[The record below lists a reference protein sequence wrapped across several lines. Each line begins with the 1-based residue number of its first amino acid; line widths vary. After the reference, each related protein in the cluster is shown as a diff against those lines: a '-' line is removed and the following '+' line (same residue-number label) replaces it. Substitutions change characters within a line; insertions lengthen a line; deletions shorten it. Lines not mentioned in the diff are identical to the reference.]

1 MRFRSQIGSTFT
13 QRARTETARNAIRV
27 LLRSVRFVGLR
38 RVFCSSAI
46 WVGGARSSRCYRLPL
61 NRVDIYHTLRHRN
74 NDHGRSRAL
83 EEDLSTAHVPH
94 PLAVKRCGAPTLPL
108 PCCRAP
114 SHLDADQCAASGR
127 QLARL
132 GRLKRCMP
140 LAEPLLPP
148 TASLHIRRDE
158 REGKKEAIEREGG
171 F

>member
-27 LLRSVRFVGLR
+27 LLWSVRFVGLR

-74 NDHGRSRAL
+74 ND
-83 EEDLSTAHVPH
+83 LSTAHVPH

-108 PCCRAP
+108 LCCRAP

-132 GRLKRCMP
+132 GRLKRCVP